1 MQTRERRK
9 VDRDIFYV
17 EFGNFDHHLFM
28 KLNLRP
34 LFHAVNH
41 GLTLFVDQL
50 KDADLWD
57 KTTIVFV
64 SEFGRTTTPN
74 SNDGSD
80 HGWGGHYFMTGGK
93 VKGGKILGEYP
104 YDITADG
111 PLNIGRGRIMPTTSW
126 EAIWNG
132 VVEWLGV
139 DPGDMDQCLPNA
151 ANTVE
156 KGFKI
161 FSKEDLFH
169 PDPVQSSE
177 NAFLRKPTNA

>member
-1 MQTRERRK
+1 
-9 VDRDIFYV
+9 
-17 EFGNFDHHLFM
+17 
-28 KLNLRP
+28 
-34 LFHAVNH
+34 
-41 GLTLFVDQL
+41 
-50 KDADLWD
+50 
-57 KTTIVFV
+57 
-64 SEFGRTTTPN
+64 
-74 SNDGSD
+74 
-80 HGWGGHYFMTGGK
+80 MTGGK
-93 VKGGKILGEYP
+93 VKGGKVLGEYP